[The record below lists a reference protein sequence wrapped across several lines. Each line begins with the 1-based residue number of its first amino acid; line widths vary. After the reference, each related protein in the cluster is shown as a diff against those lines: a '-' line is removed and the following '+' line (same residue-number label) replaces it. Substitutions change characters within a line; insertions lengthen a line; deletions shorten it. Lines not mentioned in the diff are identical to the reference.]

1 MGQSPSTPNRR
12 VGLYFGS
19 FNPVHLGHLV
29 IANHMLFMADLD
41 EVWLV
46 VTPSSPHK
54 QGVDMIP
61 EAHRLQMAK
70 LALADH
76 PKLKASS
83 VEFDLPRPN
92 YTSDTMEHLRAQNP
106 DTTFSIIMGQDNLAS
121 FSTWKGHASMLEQHR
136 LLIYPRLTMGE
147 PQRTA
152 EVEKWT
158 QHPHVDIQ
166 QAPMI
171 AISSTY
177 IRDAIMAGHD
187 VQFLLPDPVLAYI
200 GNNHF
205 YEERGQG

>member
-1 MGQSPSTPNRR
+1 MEQRPSTTIRR

-61 EAHRLQMAK
+61 EAHRLQMVK

-83 VEFDLPRPN
+83 RLIAHC
-92 YTSDTMEHLRAQNP
+92 TSKNF
-106 DTTFSIIMGQDNLAS
+106 TTAS
-121 FSTWKGHASMLEQHR
+121 CEPASC
-136 LLIYPRLTMGE
+136 
-147 PQRTA
+147 
-152 EVEKWT
+152 
-158 QHPHVDIQ
+158 
-166 QAPMI
+166 
-171 AISSTY
+171 SS
-177 IRDAIMAGHD
+177 
-187 VQFLLPDPVLAYI
+187 V
-200 GNNHF
+200 
-205 YEERGQG
+205 